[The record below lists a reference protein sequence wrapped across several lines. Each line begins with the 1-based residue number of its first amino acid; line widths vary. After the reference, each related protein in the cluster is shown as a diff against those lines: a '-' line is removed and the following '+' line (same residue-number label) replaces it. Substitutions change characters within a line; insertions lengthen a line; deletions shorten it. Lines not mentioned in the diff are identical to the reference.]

1 MLLPQIIT
9 LLVATSKFNY
19 IPNSLSSSVV
29 YINILPD
36 SVMWH
41 IGETRKQVKVR
52 ICQHKGISP
61 RTGRRTS
68 IPLIVN
74 FILTPLKKTIPYMKM
89 ILKLLPGA
97 EKPLLVVESIFI
109 QDFKLCL
116 YDQQS
121 SYDLYILG

>member
-52 ICQHKGISP
+52 ICQHKSISP

-68 IPLIVN
+68 IPLIEN
-74 FILTPLKKTIPYMKM
+74 FILAPLKKTIPYMKM

-116 YDQQS
+116 YDNKV
-121 SYDLYILG
+121 LMIYIF